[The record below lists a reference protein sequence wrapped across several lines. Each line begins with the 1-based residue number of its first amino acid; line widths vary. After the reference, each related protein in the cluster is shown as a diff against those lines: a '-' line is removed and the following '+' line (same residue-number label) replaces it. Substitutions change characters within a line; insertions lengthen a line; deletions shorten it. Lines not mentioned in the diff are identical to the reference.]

1 MKHTSNQR
9 RGRSRGNGRRQ
20 PSGKNRNYESSGPE
34 SKVRGSAQQI
44 LDKYL
49 ALARDAMLGGDR
61 IAAEGYLQHAE
72 HYYRI
77 INHDTGD
84 GKGPRTVNQGQQG
97 QQGQQGGQ
105 APQPHKFKDDG
116 EAARETATVNPE
128 PVKPAAK
135 SEDIKPEPVKPAVK
149 SETAK
154 PEPVKPAVKAETAK
168 PGPVKPAVKAETAK
182 PVRKAVAKTAP
193 KASLKEDAKPEPE
206 AKSA

>member
-49 ALARDAMLGGDR
+49 ALARDAMSSGDR

-77 INHDTGD
+77 INQDAPAD
-84 GKGPRTVNQGQQG
+84 GKVARQGNQGQQ
-97 QQGQQGGQ
+97 QGGQ
-105 APQPHKFKDDG
+105 VRQPHKAKAD
-116 EAARETATVNPE
+116 ESAAREAGTEVT
-128 PVKPAAK
+128 
-135 SEDIKPEPVKPAVK
+135 
-149 SETAK
+149 TAK
-154 PEPVKPAVKAETAK
+154 PETAK
-168 PGPVKPAVKAETAK
+168 A
-182 PVRKAVAKTAP
+182 AP
-193 KASLKEDAKPEPE
+193 KEDAKPEPQPEPE